1 MRSLLLAF
9 LLAAASLHDAT
20 AQIAEER
27 LTLALDTLAQI
38 AQDGDASLM
47 AHMACLDHG
56 AGVEGGR
63 IAPCVYQGD
72 PRMEDT
78 AGAFVDAI
86 YEALPPDGAWILDA
100 VTTRTVE
107 GRGLTEVQ
115 VKVRRDDEP
124 VGQPVLLF
132 ADHATRPLLV
142 QVNRGPSMLLADAPP
157 SSVMAMPQIR
167 PLIRDPDLRVQ
178 LPARAASLQMAALG
192 EFSLDAA
199 LLLDAVAALIAC
211 RMEGGGMP
219 IACSDE
225 RSAQD
230 PAERVPQVIAEI
242 DFALGD
248 TRITPRTEAVVVP
261 HEIEGIPSAQVQF
274 EVNGRRPTLFF
285 MEVEGAYLYVS
296 AHPDMDPL
304 TPPLP
309 DAQPRLEALLA
320 DLLGWIEVGDAEAAA
335 PHLVYRGDGPDRWQ
349 RALDPTDAD
358 DLVAARRAVRQLA
371 SAVGTYDAY
380 TVTSYLTDTE
390 SEGTWHVLR
399 VAFEAGD
406 EADTVVFAFLLL
418 DDVFVLGDVD

>member
-1 MRSLLLAF
+1 MYLLLLVALF
-9 LLAAASLHDAT
+9 VPIST
-20 AQIAEER
+20 FGQIAEDR
-27 LTLALDTLAQI
+27 VTGTLGTLAQI
-38 AQDGDASLM
+38 AQDGDASPLFT
-47 AHMACLDHG
+47 HMACLDHST
-56 AGVEGGR
+56 GVEGGSV
-63 IAPCVYQGD
+63 APCVYEGD

-78 AGAFVDAI
+78 AGAFVTAI
-86 YEALPPDGAWILDA
+86 FDALPPGAVWVLDA
-100 VTTRTVE
+100 ITTRTVK
-107 GRGLTEVQ
+107 GHTLTEVQ
-115 VKVRRDDEP
+115 VKVRRDDALI
-124 VGQPVLLF
+124 GQPVFLF

-142 QVNRGPSMLLADAPP
+142 QVNRGRSMLLADAPP
-157 SSVMAMPQIR
+157 SPVMAMPQIR

-199 LLLDAVAALIAC
+199 LLLDAVAALITC

-261 HEIEGIPSAQVQF
+261 HEIEGIPGAQVQF

-309 DAQPRLEALLA
+309 DTQPRLEALLA
-320 DLLGWIEVGDAEAAA
+320 DLLGWIEAGDAEAAA

-371 SAVGTYDAY
+371 SAIGTYDAY
-380 TVTSYLTDTE
+380 TVLSYFTDTE
-390 SEGTWHVLR
+390 SEGTWHVLQ
-399 VAFEAGD
+399 VGFETA
-406 EADTVVFAFLLL
+406 EETKTILFAFLLI